1 MANIICKKYD
11 LEVKEVLTGFKFIG
25 EQILFLEEKNAKNRF
40 LMGFEESCGYLTNTD
55 VRDKDAVNAA
65 LLLAEIANHY
75 KKQGLT
81 LVDRLNALYK
91 EFGDYKTSLMSFEY
105 QGEEG
110 QKKIQ
115 KIMEIMRE
123 PNINEVIPNIE
134 SIGDYK
140 TGLITGK
147 NGTKPTGLPKS
158 DVIKFFLKNGETIVI
173 RPSGTEPKLK
183 AYVFALGQESLD
195 RLVSIVKNFISKI

>member
-1 MANIICKKYD
+1 MTERISSYGRVAFHGDD
-11 LEVKEVLTGFKFIG
+11 LTLNLMNGRIEGDEN
-25 EQILFLEEKNAKNRF
+25 KNEIQNNVQDNMS
-40 LMGFEESCGYLTNTD
+40 L
-55 VRDKDAVNAA
+55 DAAPVNAP
-65 LLLAEIANHY
+65 
-75 KKQGLT
+75 K
-81 LVDRLNALYK
+81 DK
-91 EFGDYKTSLMSFEY
+91 EFGDYKTNLMSFEY

-115 KIMEIMRE
+115 KIMEVMRE

-147 NGTKPTGLPKS
+147 DGTRPTGLPKS

-195 RLVSIVKNFISKI
+195 RLVNIVKNFISKI